1 MSDILGTDALQKLA
15 SLARLVLTDE
25 EKQGYAKDMRSILS
39 YVDKLKECDTSAVAP
54 TAHAAAPGFWREDE
68 ARAGLPLETALQNA
82 PERIGDGFGVPKI
95 IE

>member
-1 MSDILGTDALQKLA
+1 MSDTLGDDALQKLA
-15 SLARLVLTDE
+15 SLARLVLTEE
-25 EKQGYAKDMRSILS
+25 EKQRYAKDMRSILS
-39 YVDKLKECDTSAVAP
+39 YVDKLDACDTIAVAP
-54 TAHAAAPGFWREDE
+54 TAQAAMHGAWREDE

>member
-1 MSDILGTDALQKLA
+1 MSDSLSTDALQKLA

-25 EKQGYAKDMRSILS
+25 EKQGYAQDMRSILS
-39 YVDKLKECDTSAVAP
+39 YVDKLEGCGIGEMVSADQ
-54 TAHAAAPGFWREDE
+54 AATLGAWREDD
-68 ARAGLPLETALQNA
+68 ARAGLPLETALYNA

>member
-25 EKQGYAKDMRSILS
+25 EQQAYAEDMRSILS
-39 YVDKLKECDTSAVAP
+39 YVDKLKECDTSAIAP
-54 TAHAAAPGFWREDE
+54 PAHAAAPSFWREDE
-68 ARAGLPLETALQNA
+68 AQAGLPLETALLNA